1 METVYVG
8 DFQCLNDLV
17 QAFHLDAGER
27 KHLTESTVVYAA
39 YHAPSLENKAFVL
52 YHFRGWW
59 CEIYASDHPF
69 HGLDGQWD
77 PVETTLTS
85 AHSGGTVDVRDS
97 AGAAPRRAEP
107 PQTQY
112 HCHYA
117 YPTFL
122 DHDST
127 ISLNG
132 QGPALLAWRAP
143 ELFGRQTSV

>member
-85 AHSGGTVDVRDS
+85 ARWWSKRWPGLAKVLDRLEAEGTPDSPPSG
-97 AGAAPRRAEP
+97 
-107 PQTQY
+107 
-112 HCHYA
+112 
-117 YPTFL
+117 PT
-122 DHDST
+122 HPS
-127 ISLNG
+127 
-132 QGPALLAWRAP
+132 P
-143 ELFGRQTSV
+143 